1 MQRRNMLRL
10 IAAGTATLAAGLSFQ
25 AAAQGA
31 YPTKPITLV
40 VPFPAGGTTDIVARI
55 VADKLGQQLGQ
66 AVVVDNRGGAG
77 GSIGTGFLAKAAP
90 DGYTIGVATASTHG
104 INPAVYPRLQ
114 YDATKDFTTITNL
127 ASVPNVMSVNP
138 SVKANDMK
146 AFIALAQSQ
155 PNKLAYGSA
164 GNGSVSHMMG
174 ELFKMSSKTELLHVP
189 YKGVGPALNDTLAN
203 QVQILFDNLP
213 SSLPFIEGGKLRALA
228 VAAPKRVA
236 ALPNVPTFAELG
248 LKQVNDPA
256 WYGLVAPPKTPEDV
270 IKKLNAAA
278 VKVLNMPE
286 VKDRLKQQG
295 AEPVGNTPAEHAAEI
310 KAELEKMKN
319 VVTKQGIKFDG
330 V

>member
-10 IAAGTATLAAGLSFQ
+10 IAASSAALAAGLSFQ
-25 AAAQGA
+25 AAAQA
-31 YPTKPITLV
+31 TYPTKAITLV

-77 GSIGTGFLAKAAP
+77 GSIGTGFLAKAPA
-90 DGYTIGVATASTHG
+90 DGYTLGIATASTHG
-104 INPAVYPRLQ
+104 INPAVYPKLQ

-127 ASVPNVMSVNP
+127 ASVPNVMSIHP

-155 PNKLAYGSA
+155 PGKLAYGSA

-174 ELFKMSSKTELLHVP
+174 ELFKMSAKAELLHVP

-203 QVQILFDNLP
+203 QVQVLFDNLP

-248 LKQVNDPA
+248 LNEVNDASWFGLIAPA
-256 WYGLVAPPKTPEDV
+256 NLPADLQA
-270 IKKLNAAA
+270 KLHDAT
-278 VKVLNMPE
+278 VKVLAMPE
-286 VKDRLKQQG
+286 VKTKFEKLG
-295 AEPVGNTPAEHAAEI
+295 ATPVGNTPAQFAAQI
-310 KAELEKMKN
+310 KTEVAKN
-319 VVTKQGIKFDG
+319 KRIAAAAKISLD
-330 V
+330 

>member
-1 MQRRNMLRL
+1 MQRRPLL
-10 IAAGTATLAAGLSFQ
+10 QALAAATAFAAAGLTLPAF
-25 AAAQGA
+25 AQGT

-77 GSIGTGFLAKAAP
+77 GSIGTGYLAKAAP
-90 DGYTIGVATASTHG
+90 DGYTLGIATASTHG

-127 ASVPNVMSVNP
+127 ASVPNVMSINP
-138 SVKANDMK
+138 GVKATDMK
-146 AFIALAQSQ
+146 SFIALAKAE
-155 PNKLAYGSA
+155 PNKMAYGSA

-174 ELFKMSSKTELLHVP
+174 ELFKMSSHTELLHVP
-189 YKGVGPALNDTLAN
+189 YKGVGPALNDALAG
-203 QVQILFDNLP
+203 QVQVLFDNLP

-248 LKQVNDPA
+248 LGEVNDSAWFGLIAPA
-256 WYGLVAPPKTPEDV
+256 KLPAD
-270 IKKLNAAA
+270 IQAKLNAAA
-278 VKVLNMPE
+278 IKVLAMPE
-286 VKDRLKQQG
+286 VKAKLEKLG
-295 AEPVGNTPAEHAAEI
+295 ATPVGDTPAQFAKQISTEVAKNKRVAAAAKI
-310 KAELEKMKN
+310 SL
-319 VVTKQGIKFDG
+319 D
-330 V
+330 

>member
-10 IAAGTATLAAGLSFQ
+10 IAAGSAALAAGLSFQ
-25 AAAQGA
+25 AAAQGS

-77 GSIGTGFLAKAAP
+77 GSIGTSYLAKATP
-90 DGYTIGVATASTHG
+90 DGYTIGIATASTHG
-104 INPAVYPRLQ
+104 INPAIYPRLQ

-127 ASVPNVMSVNP
+127 ASVPNVMSVHP

-174 ELFKMSSKTELLHVP
+174 ELFKLSSKTELLHVP

-213 SSLPFIEGGKLRALA
+213 SSLPFIQGGKLRALA

-248 LKQVNDPA
+248 LAEVNDSSWFGLIAPA
-256 WYGLVAPPKTPEDV
+256 
-270 IKKLNAAA
+270 KLPADIQTRLHDAT
-278 VKVLNMPE
+278 VKVLAMPE
-286 VKDRLKQQG
+286 VKEKFEKLG
-295 AEPVGNTPAEHAAEI
+295 ATPVGDTPAQFATQIKNEVAKNKRIAAAAKI
-310 KAELEKMKN
+310 SM
-319 VVTKQGIKFDG
+319 D
-330 V
+330 

>member
-1 MQRRNMLRL
+1 MQRRQLFRVL
-10 IAAGTATLAAGLSFQ
+10 AAASAAIAAGAVLP
-25 AAAQGA
+25 AAAQSN

-66 AVVVDNRGGAG
+66 TVVVDNRGGAG
-77 GSIGTGFLAKAAP
+77 GSIGTGYLAKAAP
-90 DGYTIGVATASTHG
+90 DGYTLGIATASTHG
-104 INPAVYPRLQ
+104 INPAVYPRLS

-127 ASVPNVMSVNP
+127 ASVPNVMSINP
-138 SVKANDMK
+138 AVKATDMK
-146 AFIALAQSQ
+146 SFIALAHAQ

-189 YKGVGPALNDTLAN
+189 YKGVGPALNDALAG
-203 QVQILFDNLP
+203 QVQVLFDNLP

-248 LKQVNDPA
+248 LPEVNDAAWFGLIAPA
-256 WYGLVAPPKTPEDV
+256 NLPADLQN
-270 IKKLNAAA
+270 KLNAAA
-278 VKVLNMPE
+278 IKVLALPE
-286 VKDRLKQQG
+286 VKAK
-295 AEPVGNTPAEHAAEI
+295 
-310 KAELEKMKN
+310 LEKLGATPIGNSPAQFAAQIKSEVAKN
-319 VVTKQGIKFDG
+319 KRVAAAAKISLD
-330 V
+330 

>member
-10 IAAGTATLAAGLSFQ
+10 LAATGAVAAGLSLP
-25 AAAQGA
+25 AAAQGT

-77 GSIGTGFLAKAAP
+77 GSIGTAFLAKAAA
-90 DGYTIGVATASTHG
+90 DGYTLGIATASTHG
-104 INPAVYPRLQ
+104 INPAVYPRLA

-127 ASVPNVMSVNP
+127 ASVPNVMSINP
-138 SVKANDMK
+138 AVKANDMK
-146 AFIALAQSQ
+146 AFIALAKAQ
-155 PNKLAYGSA
+155 PNKMAYGSA

-189 YKGVGPALNDTLAN
+189 YKGVGPALNDALAN
-203 QVQILFDNLP
+203 QVQVLFDNLP

-228 VAAPKRVA
+228 VASPKRVP

-248 LKQVNDPA
+248 LPEVNDASWFGLIAPA
-256 WYGLVAPPKTPEDV
+256 NLPADLQA
-270 IKKLNAAA
+270 KLHDAT
-278 VKVLNMPE
+278 VKVLAQPE
-286 VKDRLKQQG
+286 VKAKLEKLG
-295 AEPVGNTPAEHAAEI
+295 AVPVGNTPAQFAAQI
-310 KAELEKMKN
+310 KSEVAKN
-319 VVTKQGIKFDG
+319 KRIAGAAKISLD
-330 V
+330 

>member
-10 IAAGTATLAAGLSFQ
+10 IAASSAVLAAGVSFQ
-25 AAAQGA
+25 AAAQG
-31 YPTKPITLV
+31 YPTKPISLV

-55 VADKLGQQLGQ
+55 VADKLGQELGQ

-77 GSIGTGFLAKAAP
+77 GSIGTSFLAKANP
-90 DGYTIGVATASTHG
+90 DGYTIGIATASTHG

-127 ASVPNVMSVNP
+127 ASVPNVMSIHP

-213 SSLPFIEGGKLRALA
+213 SSLPFIQSGKLRALA
-228 VAAPKRVA
+228 VAAPKRVD

-248 LKQVNDPA
+248 LGEVNDSSWFGLIAPA
-256 WYGLVAPPKTPEDV
+256 
-270 IKKLNAAA
+270 KLPADIQTRLHAAA
-278 VKVLNMPE
+278 VKVLAMPD
-286 VKDRLKQQG
+286 VKEKFAKLG
-295 AEPVGNTPAEHAAEI
+295 ANPVGDTPAQFATQIKNEVAKNKRIAGAAKI
-310 KAELEKMKN
+310 SL
-319 VVTKQGIKFDG
+319 D
-330 V
+330 

>member
-10 IAAGTATLAAGLSFQ
+10 IAAGSAALAAGLSFQ
-25 AAAQGA
+25 AAAQGS

-77 GSIGTGFLAKAAP
+77 GSIGTSYLAKATP
-90 DGYTIGVATASTHG
+90 DGYTIGIATASTHG
-104 INPAVYPRLQ
+104 INPAIYPRLQ

-127 ASVPNVMSVNP
+127 ASVPNVMSIHP

-213 SSLPFIEGGKLRALA
+213 SSLPFIQGGKLRALA
-228 VAAPKRVA
+228 VAAPKRVPT
-236 ALPNVPTFAELG
+236 LPNVPTFAELG
-248 LKQVNDPA
+248 LAEVNDSSWFGLIAPA
-256 WYGLVAPPKTPEDV
+256 NLPADIQTRLHD
-270 IKKLNAAA
+270 AA
-278 VKVLNMPE
+278 VKVLAMPE
-286 VKDRLKQQG
+286 VKEKFEKLG
-295 AEPVGNTPAEHAAEI
+295 ATPVGDTPAQFATQIKNEVAKNKRIAAAAKI
-310 KAELEKMKN
+310 SM
-319 VVTKQGIKFDG
+319 D
-330 V
+330 